1 LQLSK
6 SQKILFTSGAVVVIS
21 LLAYILGWSSLLNV
35 KNIEITGTQ
44 STTVIT
50 DELNARSLGLTVGM
64 KLARVDIR
72 GIKSTVSKMQWLE
85 KYSVGRNW
93 ITGTIKVAV
102 EEKIGIAKATATDGS
117 ILFFD
122 FNGHLFKPV
131 SAMQIASAAKLPL
144 VDSQNRSTEN
154 LQQVAKL
161 LKEMPTEL
169 ADLLTNLNGISVG
182 TSGFINMRTQIDGR
196 GVEIIWGRADS
207 IGQKS
212 KVLQALVALPE
223 NKSASKF
230 DLSIPD
236 SPIVS

>member
-1 LQLSK
+1 MQLSK
-6 SQKILFTSGAVVVIS
+6 FQKILGTTGAILFIAV
-21 LLAYILGWSSLLNV
+21 LAYILGWSSLLTV

-44 STTVIT
+44 SATVIT
-50 DELNARSLGLTVGM
+50 DELTARDLGLTVGM

-72 GIKSTVSKMQWLE
+72 GIKSTLSKMQWIE
-85 KYSVGRNW
+85 KYSVSRNW

-102 EEKIGIAKATATDGS
+102 EEKIGIAKATASDGS
-117 ILFFD
+117 TLYFD

-144 VDSQNRSTEN
+144 VDSPNRSTEN

-161 LKEMPTEL
+161 LKEIPTEL
-169 ADLLTNLNGISVG
+169 EDLLTNLTGISVG
-182 TSGFINMRTQIDGR
+182 QSGFINMRTQIDGR
-196 GVEIIWGRADS
+196 NVEIIWGRADA

-223 NKSASKF
+223 NKSANKF